1 MATDERNANPAPET
15 PPVLPAAPCVTLPV
29 MEWVRLARGFD
40 FLFAGGV
47 VTILAVAEIMMSVL
61 PRLFSTLVC
70 GAGLILMLNGAWQ
83 LSRVR
88 GLGASWQRRTFWLL
102 VGALANGYLFPFF
115 CIWRTLSRDLYFC
128 GHALAMFAGIIA
140 TMILLAWTIG
150 SLARVC
156 ERRMLWWQ
164 AMISVGAALF
174 VQVAPFLSMA
184 CVLWTT
190 IKQGQD
196 PLLFLQY
203 FLAHLNPIWVSLWL
217 LPFTLT
223 LSLAWEAK
231 ELALEQLQEH
241 KT

>member
-15 PPVLPAAPCVTLPV
+15 PPVLSSPPRVALTV
-29 MEWVRLARGFD
+29 MESVRLARGFD

-47 VTILAVAEIMMSVL
+47 VTIMAVAEMMMSVL
-61 PRLFSTLVC
+61 PRLFSTFVC
-70 GAGLILMLNGAWQ
+70 GAGLILTVNGTWQ

-88 GLGASWQRRTFWLL
+88 GLGASWRTRTFWLL
-102 VGALANGYLFPFF
+102 VVALATGYLFPFF
-115 CIWRTLSRDLYFC
+115 CVWRTLSRNLYFC

-150 SLARVC
+150 SLALVC

-164 AMISVGAALF
+164 AMISIGAALF
-174 VQVAPFLSMA
+174 VQVAPFLTMA
-184 CVLWTT
+184 CVLWMNAR
-190 IKQGQD
+190 QGED
-196 PLLFLQY
+196 PLLLLQY
-203 FLAHLNPIWVSLWL
+203 LLSHLNSIWVSLWL

-231 ELALEQLQEH
+231 ELALEQLREH
-241 KT
+241 KP